1 MGEINNSA
9 SYPKGGIMN
18 TFFSLY
24 NFFAISFIARSNDL
38 DEFVKQL
45 RGWIFLV
52 FPPTWPFVLA
62 IYFVIYFIILYIA
75 ITHLEIYNPSK
86 VLMESVFKA
95 SFFGIFCD
103 MLIIIYF
110 LGYVVLAR
118 VMYSKEIEPFFEKWM
133 GPLYVAILGGLI
145 NNVFVILIICF
156 LIFLTRLLNYKL
168 NESFIFKK
176 LDIDEEKKKK
186 LALYLIPVTSIYVF
200 FVPVGWFFKLIDFFR
215 NTFM

>member
-1 MGEINNSA
+1 VGEINNYA
-9 SYPKGGIMN
+9 SCPKGGIIN

-24 NFFAISFIARSNDL
+24 NFFAISFLARSNDL

-62 IYFVIYFIILYIA
+62 IYFVFYFIILYIA